1 MVSRSL
7 YLNYWE
13 PSSPNHT
20 FYSFFLSYYIFCVM
34 DAQKLNT
41 KFLSTMKI
49 YILASFIYCL
59 NDSIL
64 GIISVANLP
73 VMYDNEKISFFLFP
87 GYEFS
92 FYFVYLRT
100 NFYVIPYTFCGIMDI
115 YIAYTRIQIFRPQYK
130 FLKKTPVA

>member
-1 MVSRSL
+1 
-7 YLNYWE
+7 
-13 PSSPNHT
+13 
-20 FYSFFLSYYIFCVM
+20 M

-64 GIISVANLP
+64 GIISVAKLP

-87 GYEFS
+87 SYEFS